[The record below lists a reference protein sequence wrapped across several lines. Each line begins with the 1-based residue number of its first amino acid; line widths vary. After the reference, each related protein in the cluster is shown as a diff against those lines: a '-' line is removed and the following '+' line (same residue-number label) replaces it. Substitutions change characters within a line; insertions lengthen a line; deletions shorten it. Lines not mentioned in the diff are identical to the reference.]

1 MGFGKKLKTLREGKN
16 LTQSELAKI
25 LGITLKTV
33 SNYETKDMRP
43 RKMEMYEK
51 MANFFDVNI
60 NYLLTEED
68 FFIMQAGEDFG
79 YKGVQDAK
87 TIAQSMA
94 GLFAGGDLPDE
105 DKDAL
110 FEAIQQAYWKAKL
123 ENKKY
128 GRRKKG
134 DV

>member
-1 MGFGKKLKTLREGKN
+1 MGFGKKLKALREDKN
-16 LTQSELAKI
+16 LTQSELAQI

-51 MANFFDVNI
+51 MANFFGVNI

-68 FFIMQAGEDFG
+68 FFIMQAGDDFG
-79 YKGVQDAK
+79 Y
-87 TIAQSMA
+87 MA

-134 DV
+134 EV

>member
-51 MANFFDVNI
+51 MASFFDVNI

-110 FEAIQQAYWKAKL
+110 FEAIQQAYWKAK
-123 ENKKY
+123 
-128 GRRKKG
+128 
-134 DV
+134 